1 LSTSFPFLLIS
12 CGILKREIQKL
23 VTEDQ
28 INVKPIFLDA
38 GLHVDYLLLEK
49 TLTAALEAYSNKGY
63 YKIGVVYGDLCHPKI
78 KQIIEKYPNAVKVD
92 ALNCI
97 DCLLGGHKHLY
108 DLDPHGEHF
117 YLSSGWMPC
126 NLQKN
131 IHFREIFDWNQENIK
146 EMFRD
151 LSGIIVLDSLENPKE
166 FEADIQEFSDN
177 TGLGVKQTKTV
188 GVQGLKDV
196 IVEAIK
202 KLKKNNIDSLAILST
217 SVYDT

>member
-1 LSTSFPFLLIS
+1 MLLS

-23 VTEDQ
+23 LTDST

-38 GLHVDYLLLEK
+38 GLHVDYALLEK
-49 TLTAALEAYSNKGY
+49 ILTSTLEGYSKKGY
-63 YKIGVVYGDLCHPKI
+63 NKIVVVYGDLCHPKI

-97 DCLLGGHKHLY
+97 DCLLGGHKRLY

-117 YLSSGWMPC
+117 YLSPGWMPS
-126 NLQKN
+126 NLKKN
-131 IHFREIFDWNQENIK
+131 VHFREIFDWNQENIK

-151 LSGIIVLDSLENPKE
+151 LSGVIVLDSLENPKE
-166 FEADIQEFSDN
+166 FETDIQEFSDN

-188 GVQGLKDV
+188 GIQGLKDV

-202 KLKKNNIDSLAILST
+202 KLEEK
-217 SVYDT
+217 